1 MADINEDDF
10 AKKWGFAPSTSASAP
25 AINEDDFA
33 KKWGYASAA
42 EPVAPPTTV
51 ATSASVPAS
60 APEQPIP
67 SNAVTNS
74 PGFKVYKDL
83 SDKLAPDPNMEYV
96 SFAPLARNKT
106 TGELHYPVLP
116 SFFRDIAQGA
126 LDATMAP
133 KIGTVT
139 PLTTNA
145 LSMAVPS
152 LNPSVAAGTYG
163 LVNGSATKLV
173 PGPNGKNI
181 LAAPNES
188 GNPLSAPTPQVTI
201 PSTSAEA
208 KQVASA
214 FYDQAAQSGGVL
226 TPKFTNNFID
236 SVTKQL
242 PQTEAGKVVAGE
254 SPVSALVDRLGQL
267 RDKPLSLPEAQEI
280 DEALGNLVT
289 KEYSVKGLTAD
300 GKKIQDIQ
308 SALRD
313 QIANAGEGDVEGGS
327 TGFGDLSN
335 ARKAWSQAM
344 KMRDLERVQE
354 RANMTDNPQTSVKT
368 QLRMILTNPAKIRGY
383 SPEEVDAL
391 RAATDRGAM
400 GNLLHVF
407 GSRLIPIAAGA
418 AEAGTGG
425 LTSGLAAA
433 GAAHVATSLMRN
445 AASKMAANRLAT
457 AMQILGRNV
466 PQNPLSAP

>member
-10 AKKWGFAPSTSASAP
+10 AKKWGFAPSSASSASAP
-25 AINEDDFA
+25 TINEDDFA
-33 KKWGYASAA
+33 KKWGYASSAEQAA
-42 EPVAPPTTV
+42 PQAAKPQAAPAPQPAPDYTTY
-51 ATSASVPAS
+51 
-60 APEQPIP
+60 E
-67 SNAVTNS
+67 
-74 PGFKVYKDL
+74 GL
-83 SDKLAPDPNMEYV
+83 SHALAPAPNTTYGELL
-96 SFAPLARNKT
+96 PLARDNA
-106 TGELHYPVLP
+106 TGSLHFAMPGALR
-116 SFFRDIAQGA
+116 SFAQGA
-126 LDATMAP
+126 LDLAHGPQT
-133 KIGTVT
+133 GTVT
-139 PLTTNA
+139 PEGTAA
-145 LSMAVPS
+145 LSMVAPS
-152 LNPSVAAGTYG
+152 LNPSVAAGTYS
-163 LVNGSATKLV
+163 LINGSATRLV

-181 LAAPNES
+181 LAAPSEA
-188 GNPLSAPTPQVTI
+188 GNPLSAPTPPITI

-214 FYDQAAQSGGVL
+214 FYDQAAKSGGVL

-242 PQTEAGKVVAGE
+242 PQTEVGKVVAGE

-267 RDKPLSLPEAQEI
+267 RDKQLSLPEAQEI

-289 KEYSVKGLTAD
+289 KEYSVKGMTAD

-308 SALRD
+308 NALRD

-368 QLRMILTNPAKIRGY
+368 QLRTILTNPAKIRGY

-391 RAATDRGAM
+391 KAATDRGAM

-433 GAAHVATSLMRN
+433 GAAHVATTLMRN